1 MGYELMCKQ
10 HGLGM
15 LHMGAARHHRMAGV
29 LGLHNKRIGK
39 VEQLVC
45 DHAGMTAHPHA
56 DERGD
61 LVVARATGTKLAA
74 QFVTGNLQQAALQC
88 GGFVLVVVNRRE
100 FTGIHLTLQFI
111 QCGFHA
117 LQLICGE
124 QACTP
129 QSAGMGTG
137 TGYVIVSETPIELSR
152 LAQQC
157 ELGRGAGRESPSPQS
172 QVILGF
178 GLVIVAHIS
187 PFAKTAMP
195 SVLAWNTKEEAF
207 SRLFPA

>member
-1 MGYELMCKQ
+1 
-10 HGLGM
+10 
-15 LHMGAARHHRMAGV
+15 
-29 LGLHNKRIGK
+29 
-39 VEQLVC
+39 
-45 DHAGMTAHPHA
+45 
-56 DERGD
+56 
-61 LVVARATGTKLAA
+61 
-74 QFVTGNLQQAALQC
+74 
-88 GGFVLVVVNRRE
+88 
-100 FTGIHLTLQFI
+100 
-111 QCGFHA
+111 
-117 LQLICGE
+117 
-124 QACTP
+124 
-129 QSAGMGTG
+129 MGTG